1 MSTPKKTSKLNMV
14 ANMSRPEPIAPDP
27 LDQLVYGPS
36 AVAASPVP
44 VPLPVPIEPSAP
56 VAAPARR
63 IIFTNQLTPT
73 VYTQLRQYEY
83 WGRKAIHEILDE
95 ALIAFF
101 ADKPEAAQQLPEKER
116 AKLRGKLLE

>member
-1 MSTPKKTSKLNMV
+1 M
-14 ANMSRPEPIAPDP
+14 PI
-27 LDQLVYGPS
+27 
-36 AVAASPVP
+36 PVP
-44 VPLPVPIEPSAP
+44 VATMPPVPAVP
-56 VAAPARR
+56 PARR
-63 IIFTNQLTPT
+63 IIFTNQLTPA

-95 ALIAFF
+95 ALTAFF

>member
-1 MSTPKKTSKLNMV
+1 MSTSKKSGKLNMV
-14 ANMSRPEPIAPDP
+14 GNMSRPEPIAPDP
-27 LDQLVYGPS
+27 LDQLVYGSPA
-36 AVAASPVP
+36 AVVAPEPVP
-44 VPLPVPIEPSAP
+44 PVSTTPSAP

-63 IIFTNQLTPT
+63 IIFTNQLTPA

-116 AKLRGKLLE
+116 AKLRGKLVE